1 MAAPVVGNVRLQR
14 MHPLRLYACGAVA
27 FALIATVTSAQFPGF
42 LNAVMDVYALAFVPL
57 VIAILISGN
66 AHMPSEFG
74 FYIGFFLEWL
84 VVSLIVAIV
93 FWLMQRKRSR
103 VAT

>member
-1 MAAPVVGNVRLQR
+1 
-14 MHPLRLYACGAVA
+14 MHPLRLYAYGAVA
-27 FALIATVTSAQFPGF
+27 FALIATVVSAQFHGF

-74 FYIGFFLEWL
+74 FYIGFFLEWFL
-84 VVSLIVAIV
+84 VALIAAIV
-93 FWLMQRKRSR
+93 LWLIQRRR
-103 VAT
+103 RRA